1 MVGLTVTEF
10 ADRVSND
17 MAAISKEFMRQQ
29 AGEFYKVKVT
39 LPQLAILEL
48 LYRNGELKMSDMAR
62 SLNVTTAAMTGI
74 VDRLFRDG
82 YVTRIT
88 VPDDRRVIKIK
99 LTPKG
104 SEVTKN
110 TIKQKRCL
118 VTRIFS
124 TLSHTER
131 EEYVKILTRIRE
143 GLGT

>member
-99 LTPKG
+99 LT
-104 SEVTKN
+104 SEGDKVTKN
-110 TIKQKRCL
+110 TIKHKRHL